1 MTTLETL
8 VHEFRQPL
16 TAILSNAQAAQ
27 RLLAA
32 GELNAS
38 EAHEILEEIVACER
52 RAAGILQQFEA
63 AIKGPKGSLQA
74 GAQTLEA
81 QGDTE

>member
-8 VHEFRQPL
+8 VHELRQPL

-27 RLLAA
+27 RLLAT

-38 EAHEILEEIVACER
+38 EAQEILEEIVACER
-52 RAAGILQQFEA
+52 RAAGILKQLEA
-63 AIKGPKGSLQA
+63 AIKGPTGSSKV
-74 GAQTLEA
+74 GALTLEA